1 MTDKI
6 VDKLNLTGIAGYE
19 HALEAHREHWEQSD
33 TMRALL
39 NPEASAQMVYLTY
52 LQYCSIGTQ
61 LTRPVEQWI
70 YRAGERCLEIGMED
84 LGTML
89 KKHSV
94 HEKNHDRLMETDT
107 HRLVE
112 RWNELN
118 PAFPLDAKALL
129 AQPESEV
136 AVQYTALHEDAI
148 NSDAPYA
155 QIAIEY
161 EIERLSVVL
170 GPRLLDHVSN
180 RCGKSFIECLSFL
193 DDHVRIDVAHTELNQ
208 KQLDAFLK
216 EHPETLDVLVYTG
229 KRALDTYMSFFQ
241 ECLSIAAD
249 RYLKMVGH

>member
-1 MTDKI
+1 MTEEI
-6 VDKLNLTGIAGYE
+6 VDKRALTGIAAYE
-19 HALEAHREHWEQSD
+19 RSLEAHRERWEQSD

-39 NPEASAQMVYLTY
+39 NPEASAQLVYLTY
-52 LQYCSIGTQ
+52 IQYCSIGTQ

-70 YRAGERCLEIGMED
+70 YRAGERCLEIGMTE
-84 LGTML
+84 LGNML

-94 HEKNHDRLMETDT
+94 HEKNHDRLMEKDT

-118 PAFPLDAKALL
+118 PTYPLDAKKLL

-136 AVQYTALHEDAI
+136 AIQYAALHEDAI
-148 NSDAPYA
+148 NSEAPFA

-180 RCGKSFIECLSFL
+180 RCGKKFIECLSFL
-193 DDHVRIDVAHTELNQ
+193 DDHVRIDVAHTELNRE
-208 KQLDAFLK
+208 QLDAFLK
-216 EHPETLDVLVYTG
+216 QYPETLDVLIDTG

-241 ECLSIAAD
+241 ECLSTASD
-249 RYLKMVGH
+249 RYLKMVDA